1 MLPDSERR
9 RRGVSLSRCLLV
21 VAAAAAG
28 GCGDAEPTAR
38 LVGSVRIG
46 GSLPER
52 PLMVVV
58 ENRERGISA
67 AAAVD
72 AAGRF
77 DILTAPGRGV
87 PAGRY
92 RVAVM
97 PQPSP
102 LGDIADALKPGRPGA
117 ENSRAVAAKF
127 GSTDTS
133 GLSVDVT
140 LPKTELAIDIP

>member
-1 MLPDSERR
+1 
-9 RRGVSLSRCLLV
+9 
-21 VAAAAAG
+21 
-28 GCGDAEPTAR
+28 
-38 LVGSVRIG
+38 
-46 GSLPER
+46 
-52 PLMVVV
+52 MVVV
-58 ENRERGISA
+58 ENRDRGIFA

-102 LGDIADALKPGRPGA
+102 ASDIADALKPGRPGA
-117 ENSRAVAAKF
+117 ENAPVVPAKY

-133 GLSVDVT
+133 GLSIDVT
-140 LPKTELAIDIP
+140 LPQTDLAIDIP

>member
-1 MLPDSERR
+1 
-9 RRGVSLSRCLLV
+9 
-21 VAAAAAG
+21 
-28 GCGDAEPTAR
+28 
-38 LVGSVRIG
+38 
-46 GSLPER
+46 
-52 PLMVVV
+52 MVVV
-58 ENRERGISA
+58 ENRDRGIFA

-72 AAGRF
+72 ESGRF

-102 LGDIADALKPGRPGA
+102 PGDIADALKPGRPGA
-117 ENSRAVAAKF
+117 DSARAVPAKF

-133 GLSVDVT
+133 GLSVDVI
-140 LPKTELAIDIP
+140 LPQTDLAIDIP

>member
-1 MLPDSERR
+1 MLQDSERR
-9 RRGVSLSRCLLV
+9 RRGVSLGRYLLV
-21 VAAAAAG
+21 VATAVGG
-28 GCGDAEPTAR
+28 GCGHAEPTAR

-46 GSLPER
+46 GSLPGR

-58 ENRERGISA
+58 ENRDRGIFA

-72 AAGRF
+72 ESGRF

-102 LGDIADALKPGRPGA
+102 PGDIADALKPGRPGA
-117 ENSRAVAAKF
+117 DSARAVPAKF

-133 GLSVDVT
+133 GLSVDVI
-140 LPKTELAIDIP
+140 LPQTDLAIDIP